1 MGKKLTPQEIENREV
16 NKILKKIQSFEKS
29 HPHHLIERACFRYK
43 DANLR
48 KRKAEKEIAELNKRL
63 ERAKKDLRV

>member
-1 MGKKLTPQEIENREV
+1 MGKRLTPQEIESREV

-29 HPHHLIERACFRYK
+29 HPQNLIERACFRYK

-48 KRKAEKEIAELNKRL
+48 KRKAEREIAELNQRL
-63 ERAKKDLRV
+63 ERAKKDLKV